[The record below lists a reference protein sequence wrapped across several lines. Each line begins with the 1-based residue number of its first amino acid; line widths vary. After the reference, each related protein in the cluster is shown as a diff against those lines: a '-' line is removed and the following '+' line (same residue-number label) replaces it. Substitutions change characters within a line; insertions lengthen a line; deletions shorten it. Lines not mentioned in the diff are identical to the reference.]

1 MSVSLNEVSRSEVK
15 DIADFC
21 IKSLFWVYIL
31 YIWSHLTHPLLKE
44 YLHVSQVAIF
54 IISLKVKFSG
64 PLWCENFVFFVK
76 TGLSK
81 SVKSAS
87 MSQGVIA
94 IILFLSKYSAKFVI
108 SVPFNPLFFGGGVLS
123 RAHWDNKL
131 VDHHLKNIY
140 TLSKFVNIDLSSDD
154 IKIQIHVVY

>member
-31 YIWSHLTHPLLKE
+31 YIWSHLTQPLLKE
-44 YLHVSQVAIF
+44 YLHVSQVVIF

-64 PLWCENFVFFVK
+64 PLWCENFCLLCKNWFIQISQK
-76 TGLSK
+76 CQYMT
-81 SVKSAS
+81 
-87 MSQGVIA
+87 QGVIA

-108 SVPFNPLFFGGGVLS
+108 SVPFNPLFFGGFLS
-123 RAHWDNKL
+123 RALWDNKL
-131 VDHHLKNIY
+131 VDHHLKNIH
-140 TLSKFVNIDLSSDD
+140 TLPKFVNIDLSS
-154 IKIQIHVVY
+154 

>member
-15 DIADFC
+15 DIAYFC
-21 IKSLFWVYIL
+21 IKSLFWVFIL

-44 YLHVSQVAIF
+44 YLHVSQVVILF
-54 IISLKVKFSG
+54 ISLKVKFSS
-64 PLWCENFVFFVK
+64 PLWCENFCLLWK

-108 SVPFNPLFFGGGVLS
+108 ICVPFNLLFFFGGGGVLS
-123 RAHWDNKL
+123 RALWDNKL

-140 TLSKFVNIDLSSDD
+140 TLSKFVNIDLSS
-154 IKIQIHVVY
+154 